1 LCEVMLG
8 MEILAQIVK
17 LVQLTMDMLMLRL
30 KLGINLVSHFS

>member
-1 LCEVMLG
+1 MLG